1 MNYDVKCQLLII
13 GDSTV
18 GKTSILS
25 CFANGTFN
33 SNYLATVG
41 LENFTKDEIID
52 DKTIRIKIWDT
63 AGQERYKSLTK
74 GFFRNA
80 EGVMLVYDVTNSETY
95 ENLKFWLQS
104 IKNNISSDMG
114 DLPIIIIG
122 NKIDLEER
130 EVQFKEA
137 EKFWKEQGYQYFE
150 TSAKTG
156 ENVDKIFEES
166 AKEINK
172 KINEGY
178 YDLESDICG
187 IKRGLNAGPSSAVY
201 INGRNN
207 SNNGKKCC
215 F

>member
-1 MNYDVKCQLLII
+1 MNYDQKCQLLII

-25 CFANGTFN
+25 RFTNGIFN

-41 LENFTKDEIID
+41 LDSFTKDEIID

-104 IKNNISSDMG
+104 IKNNTSPDMG
-114 DLPIIIIG
+114 EIPIILIG
-122 NKIDLEER
+122 NKIDCEDREVKLEE
-130 EVQFKEA
+130 A
-137 EKFWKEQGYQYFE
+137 ENFWKEQGYPYFE

-156 ENVDKIFEES
+156 ENIDNTIKYLVKKVINIKEGKKDDENENIKIE
-166 AKEINK
+166 KKDINK
-172 KINEGY
+172 NNE
-178 YDLESDICG
+178 E
-187 IKRGLNAGPSSAVY
+187 A
-201 INGRNN
+201 
-207 SNNGKKCC
+207 KKCGC
-215 F
+215 

>member
-25 CFANGTFN
+25 RFANGTFN

-41 LENFTKDEIID
+41 LDNFTKDEIID
-52 DKTIRIKIWDT
+52 NKTIRIKIWDT

-104 IKNNISSDMG
+104 IKNNMSSDMG
-114 DLPIIIIG
+114 EIPIIIIG
-122 NKIDLEER
+122 NKIDCEDR
-130 EVQFKEA
+130 EVIKEEA

-156 ENVDKIFEES
+156 DNIDMTIKYLVKKVVDI
-166 AKEINK
+166 KE
-172 KINEGY
+172 
-178 YDLESDICG
+178 
-187 IKRGLNAGPSSAVY
+187 
-201 INGRNN
+201 
-207 SNNGKKCC
+207 GKKEEDKNQNIKIDKNDANNNKNDEAKKCGC
-215 F
+215 

>member
-1 MNYDVKCQLLII
+1 MNYDQKCQLLII

-25 CFANGTFN
+25 RFANGIFN

-41 LENFTKDEIID
+41 LDSFTKDEIID
-52 DKTIRIKIWDT
+52 DKTVRIKIWDT

-104 IKNNISSDMG
+104 IKNNTSPDMG
-114 DLPIIIIG
+114 EIPIILIG
-122 NKIDLEER
+122 NKIDCEDR
-130 EVQFKEA
+130 EVKVEEA
-137 EKFWKEQGYQYFE
+137 ENFWKEQGYPYFE

-156 ENVDKIFEES
+156 ENIDNTIKYLVKKVINI
-166 AKEINK
+166 KE
-172 KINEGY
+172 
-178 YDLESDICG
+178 
-187 IKRGLNAGPSSAVY
+187 
-201 INGRNN
+201 
-207 SNNGKKCC
+207 GKKDDENENIKLEKNEENKNNEEAKKCGC
-215 F
+215 

>member
-1 MNYDVKCQLLII
+1 MNYDQKCQLLII

-25 CFANGTFN
+25 RFTNGIFN

-41 LENFTKDEIID
+41 LDSFTKDEIID
-52 DKTIRIKIWDT
+52 DKTVRIKIWDT

-104 IKNNISSDMG
+104 IKNNTSPDMG
-114 DLPIIIIG
+114 EIPIILIG
-122 NKIDLEER
+122 NKIDCENR
-130 EVQFKEA
+130 EVKVEEA
-137 EKFWKEQGYQYFE
+137 ENFWKEQGYPYFE

-156 ENVDKIFEES
+156 ENIDNTIKYLVKKVINIKEGKKDDENENIKIE
-166 AKEINK
+166 KKDINK
-172 KINEGY
+172 NNE
-178 YDLESDICG
+178 E
-187 IKRGLNAGPSSAVY
+187 A
-201 INGRNN
+201 
-207 SNNGKKCC
+207 KKCGC
-215 F
+215 

>member
-1 MNYDVKCQLLII
+1 MNYDQKCQLLII

-25 CFANGTFN
+25 RFANGIFN

-41 LENFTKDEIID
+41 LDSFTKDEIID
-52 DKTIRIKIWDT
+52 DKTVRIKIWDT

-104 IKNNISSDMG
+104 IKNNTSPDMG
-114 DLPIIIIG
+114 EIPIILIG
-122 NKIDLEER
+122 NKIDCEDR
-130 EVQFKEA
+130 EVKVEEA
-137 EKFWKEQGYQYFE
+137 ENFWKEQGYPYFE

-156 ENVDKIFEES
+156 ENIDNTIKYLVKKVINIKEGKKDDENENIKIY
-166 AKEINK
+166 KKDINK
-172 KINEGY
+172 NNE
-178 YDLESDICG
+178 E
-187 IKRGLNAGPSSAVY
+187 A
-201 INGRNN
+201 
-207 SNNGKKCC
+207 KKCGC
-215 F
+215 